1 MAIEQGVVVR
11 LGTDGS
17 RTAWVKTERSS
28 ACESCASR
36 ESCNPGADGKAQEVE
51 AINAADARVGDRIQ
65 VVIGTGAML
74 KATFL
79 LYLFPIICMLAGGLL
94 GDWLAP
100 RMQLHTSALPVV
112 LAMLFFGLALV
123 VVRLSGRRMGRQEAY
138 QPKIVRVLGRQ
149 PEGEAAG
156 DGPPCVNRIQ
166 PIE

>member
-79 LYLFPIICMLAGGLL
+79 LYLFPIICMLATPK
-94 GDWLAP
+94 AP
-100 RMQLHTSALPVV
+100 H
-112 LAMLFFGLALV
+112 
-123 VVRLSGRRMGRQEAY
+123 
-138 QPKIVRVLGRQ
+138 
-149 PEGEAAG
+149 
-156 DGPPCVNRIQ
+156 
-166 PIE
+166 